1 VEDYLKEIKIAMIY
15 ENINVN
21 PMDIK
26 VPRPTVKSTLPR
38 KLRSGLELS

>member
-1 VEDYLKEIKIAMIY
+1 VEDYLKEIKIAMTY

-26 VPRPTVKSTLPR
+26 IQKPTVKSTLPR